1 MWKAYAAQL
10 KANKLKT
17 KTKKED
23 SAAKVLQFNF
33 REYLKRKHRLEEIRK
48 IAEAKAI
55 RDEAKRIEM
64 DKEMIRKQKEEA
76 EEAEKASRL
85 IIEKQML
92 EKEIEQQRQQIEEEE
107 ENMRK
112 VSGCCISF
120 KRR

>member
-1 MWKAYAAQL
+1 M
-10 KANKLKT
+10 
-17 KTKKED
+17 
-23 SAAKVLQFNF
+23 
-33 REYLKRKHRLEEIRK
+33 EEIRK
-48 IAEAKAI
+48 IAEAKA

-64 DKEMIRKQKEEA
+64 DKAMIRKQKEEA

>member
-107 ENMRK
+107 NMRK

>member
-10 KANKLKT
+10 NANKLKI

-33 REYLKRKHRLEEIRK
+33 REYLKRKRRLEEIRR

-64 DKEMIRKQKEEA
+64 DKAMIRKQREEA
-76 EEAEKASRL
+76 EEASRL

-92 EKEIEQQRQQIEEEE
+92 EEEIEQQRQQIEE